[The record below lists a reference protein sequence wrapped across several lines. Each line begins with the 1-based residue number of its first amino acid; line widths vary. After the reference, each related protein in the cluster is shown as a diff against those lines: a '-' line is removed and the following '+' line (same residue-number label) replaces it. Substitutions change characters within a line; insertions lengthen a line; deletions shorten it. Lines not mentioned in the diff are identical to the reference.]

1 MELNS
6 IIKKIYKKSI
16 FLLIIFILILAAY
29 FFLLNFYS
37 QKIIKKINDLNQL
50 KSALNEKKIQALRDI
65 EFKKIN
71 EYLKQKTGKDID
83 NINQIFK
90 NKINMSLEDLSK
102 KINEEANSFAGKIMR
117 NELVNQNLIVLIEVP
132 VSNFE
137 QFYDFFI
144 KNGLFIRLQEMKI
157 NKRDN
162 NLLIELTIR

>member
-1 MELNS
+1 MELNL

-16 FLLIIFILILAAY
+16 FLLIIFILILAVY

-50 KSALNEKKIQALRDI
+50 KSALNEKKIQAFRDI

-71 EYLKQKTGKDID
+71 EYLKQKTGKDVD
-83 NINQIFK
+83 KINQIFK
-90 NKINMSLEDLSK
+90 DKINMPLEDLSK
-102 KINEEANSFAGKIMR
+102 KINEEANSFKGKIIR
-117 NELVNQNLIVLIEVP
+117 NELVNQNVIALIEVP